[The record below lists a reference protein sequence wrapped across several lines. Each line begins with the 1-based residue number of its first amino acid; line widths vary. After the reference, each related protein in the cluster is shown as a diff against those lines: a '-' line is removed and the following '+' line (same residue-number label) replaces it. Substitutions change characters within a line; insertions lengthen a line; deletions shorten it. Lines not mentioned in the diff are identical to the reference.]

1 VTSRRA
7 FLVEMG
13 GVALG
18 AIAVS
23 ARARAQEPGAFHP
36 AGRGHTPSA
45 DTTNLFVMNQD
56 AYRPVH
62 MPPKTGVPPQLD
74 DEEIV
79 AIERRLH
86 CPCGC
91 TLDVYTCRTSL
102 FECQVAPEM
111 HRDVLDLVAGGY
123 GAEEIVDEFV
133 NVYGTGVLMT
143 PPTEGVTLLA
153 WVAPVMIFAIGAAA
167 VVAELRRWRAAPSSA
182 AAGDA

>member
-1 VTSRRA
+1 MTDRRA
-7 FLVEMG
+7 FLLEIGG
-13 GVALG
+13 GVIGALAG
-18 AIAVS
+18 AGP
-23 ARARAQEPGAFHP
+23 ARAQEAGAFHP
-36 AGRGHTPSA
+36 AARGHTPSA

-62 MPPKTGVPPQLD
+62 MPPKSGVPPQLG

-79 AIERRLH
+79 AVERRLH

-91 TLDVYTCRTSL
+91 TLDVYACRTSL

-133 NVYGTGVLMT
+133 NVYGAGVLMT
-143 PPTEGVTLLA
+143 PPAEGFTLLA
-153 WVAPVMIFAIGAAA
+153 WVAPVMIFAIGVAAA
-167 VVAELRRWRAAPSSA
+167 VAELRRWRAAPTPST
-182 AAGDA
+182 AGDA